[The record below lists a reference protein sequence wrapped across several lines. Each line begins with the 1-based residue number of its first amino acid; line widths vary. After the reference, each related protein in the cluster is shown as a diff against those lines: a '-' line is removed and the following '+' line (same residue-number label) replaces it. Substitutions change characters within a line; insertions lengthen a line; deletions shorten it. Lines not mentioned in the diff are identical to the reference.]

1 MLFGL
6 FGKDKDAHGAHGAP
20 DAHAPHGHDDHGHA
34 GHGAHDHPVHDDH
47 GHAHAQHAPEDIGQV
62 ALDVVETDEA
72 VVLVAPLA
80 GVPKDAVDINLS
92 RNILTISGERA
103 RPSAAQGRPMVS
115 ECFFGPFSRSVIL
128 PEHLALNKVRAT
140 MEDNLLLV
148 TVPKLVMGAKSVKIE
163 RFASSPISAD

>member
-6 FGKDKDAHGAHGAP
+6 FGKDKDAHGAP
-20 DAHAPHGHDDHGHA
+20 DAHAAHGHDDHGHSS
-34 GHGAHDHPVHDDH
+34 HGAHDHPVHDDH
-47 GHAHAQHAPEDIGQV
+47 GHAQHAPEDIGQV
-62 ALDVVETDEA
+62 ALDVVETEEA

-148 TVPKLVMGAKSVKIE
+148 TIPKLVMGAKSVKIE
-163 RFASSPISAD
+163 RFASSSVSTD